1 MVYKKRIYKKKELEE
16 EKPQVA
22 TKTWVSKQL
31 KKSTNEQCAFLEGTD
46 NDWQPTEL
54 ITYQLGSSID
64 KGLTGVDGVSRGNRI
79 GDKIYHKSFHMLL
92 RARSTSEIDRMYIRV
107 LLVKNN
113 RPLSSNATNLF
124 LPESN
129 ENSPVDFGGGALI
142 QIYKPVNT
150 QKFHVY
156 YDRVFELG
164 PNTASAGKFD
174 ARVFDIKIPTGFY
187 LKFNT
192 ESNADSRVSP
202 DIECLYYLHTQRG
215 IGSLPA
221 GTVSRT
227 VHYRE
232 YFNA

>member
-1 MVYKKRIYKKKELEE
+1 MAYKKRIYKKKELEN

-31 KKSTNEQCAFLEGTD
+31 KKSSNEQCAFVSATD

-54 ITYQLGSSID
+54 VTYQLGSSID
-64 KGLTGVDGVSRGNRI
+64 KAVSGVDGVSRGNRI

-92 RARSTSEIDRMYIRV
+92 RARNISDDDRMYIRV

-129 ENSPVDFGGGALI
+129 ENTPVDISGGALLE
-142 QIYKPVNT
+142 IYKPINT

-156 YDRVFELG
+156 YDKVFELG
-164 PNTASAGKFD
+164 PNVPGYGHLDS
-174 ARVFDIKIPTGFY
+174 RVFDIKIPTGFY

-192 ESNADSRVSP
+192 ESGPDSRVTP
-202 DIECLYYLHTQRG
+202 DIEILYFIHSHRG
-215 IGSLPA
+215 SGTFGA
-221 GTVSRT
+221 GTVART

-232 YFNA
+232 YFIA